1 MPKGQTKSAKPE
13 AHSPQRHRI
22 LVGPAGWS
30 YPDWNGIVYPSHRP
44 RGFHEASYLAEFF
57 DSIELNTSFYSP
69 LNPDHARQWTDRVA
83 ANTRFLFTAKLWQKF
98 THEEGATAAD
108 EAAVRLGLD
117 TLRGAG
123 RLGALL
129 MQFPFSF
136 HNTSPNFVRM
146 KQLLDSFGDYPLSV
160 EVRHSSWA
168 HPDFYEFLHERGVGI
183 CNLDQPLIGRS
194 MVPDQR
200 VTSRLGYVRLHGR
213 RADTWFSDDPDL
225 PRHERYNYLYSE
237 NELEPWARRIRLISE
252 KAETTFVIANNH
264 FEGKAVVNALQLMHI
279 LTGNKVKVPEPLRHR
294 FPLLETIA
302 DAPSEEP
309 TLFPMSPADSPRE

>member
-1 MPKGQTKSAKPE
+1 MPQGQTKSAKPK
-13 AHSPQRHRI
+13 AHSPQTHRI

-57 DSIELNTSFYSP
+57 DTIELNTSFYSP

-108 EAAVRLGLD
+108 EAAVRVGLD

-136 HNTSPNFVRM
+136 HNTSPNLVRM
-146 KQLLDSFGDYPLSV
+146 KQLLDSFGDYPLIV

-168 HPDFYEFLHERGVGI
+168 HPDFYEFLHQRAVGI

-237 NELEPWARRIRLISE
+237 SELEPWAHRIRLISE
-252 KAETTFVIANNH
+252 KTDTTFVIANNH

-279 LTGNKVKVPEPLRHR
+279 LTGDKVKVPEPLRHR
-294 FPLLETIA
+294 FPRLETIA

-309 TLFPMSPADSPRE
+309 TLFPMPPADSS